1 MFLICLYPC
10 LLTFC
15 LVPPLRPPRCRAALS
30 AVSPSAWRDQYFT
43 NTNIGHGQCSHLLD
57 VGEPVV
63 VGERGAVHLYPQVA
77 RGLVRQ
83 QLARVPEVGLEQV

>member
-1 MFLICLYPC
+1 MD
-10 LLTFC
+10 
-15 LVPPLRPPRCRAALS
+15 S
-30 AVSPSAWRDQYFT
+30 
-43 NTNIGHGQCSHLLD
+43 QCSHLLD

-83 QLARVPEVGLEQV
+83 QLARVPEVGLDIVDIVDSVDIVGSVDIVDIPRYLGT